1 MAPGDFHETGNS
13 TSSPNNKNILIPIS
27 TNQHPSLLPSL
38 NYSLP
43 PQDVN
48 RPTSNV
54 KFDDSVKINDNK
66 ENRNTSKAGFMNSEN
81 NLARNDTVSSIGDGI
96 TPTQKLESILQR
108 LEMVLVN
115 LLESIRR

>member
-1 MAPGDFHETGNS
+1 MAPGNFNETRNS
-13 TSSPNNKNILIPIS
+13 TSYTNNRNFQIPIS
-27 TNQHPSLLPSL
+27 TNPP
-38 NYSLP
+38 LP
-43 PQDVN
+43 PEDVN
-48 RPTSNV
+48 TSTSNV
-54 KFDDSVKINDNK
+54 KFDDSVQIYGNK
-66 ENRNTSKAGFMNSEN
+66 ENRNTSEAGFMNSEN